1 MQRTCVKCGH
11 VNPGATGS
19 DIEACP
25 SCGAVYAKAQAT
37 GARPVRRSAPQSGFD
52 APSGHSGYRHQP
64 GADEDENLRAAQ
76 QANFVIDMRAQSLY
90 PTVRALVKWGH
101 WVMMFIAVLVAIGG
115 LMAAKVGGPFA
126 LLAALGIAALI
137 VLFSLAARELSLML
151 ADLSDA
157 SVRMAARQAD

>member
-1 MQRTCVKCGH
+1 
-11 VNPGATGS
+11 
-19 DIEACP
+19 
-25 SCGAVYAKAQAT
+25 
-37 GARPVRRSAPQSGFD
+37 
-52 APSGHSGYRHQP
+52 
-64 GADEDENLRAAQ
+64 
-76 QANFVIDMRAQSLY
+76 MRAQSLY